1 MKKLLPLFSY
11 LFHPIFI
18 SMFAALFYF
27 FMKEETFSDQE
38 KIYVLLQVFLITVII
53 PLLFFLLLR
62 TTGKVDSVMINE
74 TAQRKIPMALQC
86 LLFILLVKRTILV
99 TRYPELHFFL
109 LAALFAT
116 LGATI
121 LLFFKIKISLHML
134 GISALTVFIVGLSMH
149 LQIKIPIVI
158 ALLIL
163 LNGIVA
169 SSRLVMKAHSP
180 FELTLGC
187 AFGVFPQ
194 LLFLYLW
201 M

>member
-1 MKKLLPLFSY
+1 MFS
-11 LFHPIFI
+11 
-18 SMFAALFYF
+18 ALFYF
-27 FMKEETFSDQE
+27 FLKEETFSDQE
-38 KIYVLLQVFLITVII
+38 KMYVLLQVFLITVII

-109 LAALFAT
+109 LAALFGT

-134 GISALTVFIVGLSMH
+134 GISALTVFIVGLSIH
-149 LQIKIPIVI
+149 LQIKMPIVI

>member
-1 MKKLLPLFSY
+1 
-11 LFHPIFI
+11 
-18 SMFAALFYF
+18 MFAALFYF

-194 LLFLYLW
+194 LLLLYLW